1 MMFSWVVRGSKISWG
16 VVSHMLLDVAG
27 IRACVDLEELSMGF
41 FERENKVLEFQH
53 LKGD

>member
-16 VVSHMLLDVAG
+16 VMSHMLLDVAG
-27 IRACVDLEELSMGF
+27 IRACVDLEELSMGC
-41 FERENKVLEFQH
+41 FEWESQVLEFQH